1 MKINIKNKIIKSKKT
16 KKMAITFIIIIL
28 FFACIIPIKNIMVRQ
43 NQIKQ
48 IKGKP
53 LLEYE
58 VTKKVENNKYEILV
72 KINNENGIETV
83 KYINPY
89 TNKETQLNAHNKIIV
104 GIDYVAEDQK
114 DYEFKIKLVGE
125 NERTENLHFE
135 IPRIN
140 GNYTLSKGIYVNE
153 PDLTGYNQN
162 YTRYLDITENG
173 NLVPGNWLNGEKPEN
188 WYDYKNSQWA
198 NIYVE
203 NNGLETYYTWIP
215 RYCFKLDQE
224 NQRSDVKFID
234 VYNNYKDE
242 NGVETKWE
250 ELEAQGYQ
258 IPEAFEFSNTQ
269 IPGYWAMKYTAG
281 ESDKYTINYER
292 IASKKTVKII
302 NIKKNS
308 TEEIAKYT
316 YAIEGNIVYES
327 TTPENFEKA
336 EATENEKVVNVTA
349 LNSNGEIVGSMTK
362 KCKQVIANSPDL
374 TEFNTETTFYV
385 TYDEND
391 NEHSTIPISSN
402 APEDW
407 YDYGDS
413 KWANIVTRNNGLETY
428 YTWIPRYEFKLDQTS
443 QRSDINFLEGTST
456 QNSEGY
462 QIPEAFTFN
471 GKQLTGYWA
480 MKYTAGDA
488 TAPRFDT
495 EVMATSTSIKT
506 KEITGTAKAD
516 GQVYKYYLNGEYKG
530 EKTDATK
537 SFEYTGLSPKT
548 KYTIQ
553 VEIRN
558 STTDEYIGSIVK
570 QISTIDANKPEL
582 TGFNADCTYYVLYD
596 DEGNETIGDKI
607 KNDGSN
613 MPSNWYDYSQ
623 SKWANIV
630 VQANGKTTYFTWIPR
645 YEFMITSSQYAQPSI
660 GRTEVR
666 FIEGT
671 STETDTGYQIPEAF
685 TFDGK
690 QLTGYWAMKYTAGD

>member
-1 MKINIKNKIIKSKKT
+1 MKINIKNKKIAKHKK
-16 KKMAITFIIIIL
+16 IIIL
-28 FFACIIPIKNIMVRQ
+28 VITIILILACIIPITNIVVKQ

-48 IKGKP
+48 IQDKP

-58 VTKKVENNKYEILV
+58 ITKRTENNKYEILV

-83 KYINPY
+83 KYLNPY

-104 GIDYVAEDQK
+104 GIDYLAEDQK

-125 NERTENLHFE
+125 NEKLETLHFE
-135 IPRIN
+135 IPRIK
-140 GNYTLSKGIYVNE
+140 GNYTLTKGVYVNE
-153 PDLTGYNQN
+153 PDLTGYNTD
-162 YTRYLDITENG
+162 YTRYLDITEDE
-173 NLVPGNWLNGEKPEN
+173 NLVPGNWVNGEKPEN

-224 NQRSDVKFID
+224 NQRSEVKFID

-242 NGVETKWE
+242 NGVETTWE

-258 IPEAFEFSNTQ
+258 VPEAFEFSNTQ
-269 IPGYWAMKYTAG
+269 IPGYWSMKYTAG
-281 ESDKYTINYER
+281 DNDKYAINYET
-292 IASKKTVKII
+292 IANKKAVKII
-302 NIKKNS
+302 NITPNT

-316 YAIEGNIVYES
+316 YAIDGKIVYEG

-336 EATENEKVVNVTA
+336 ESTENEKIVNVTA
-349 LNSNGEIVGSMTK
+349 LNSIGEIVGSMTK
-362 KCKQVIANSPDL
+362 KCKQAIINKP
-374 TEFNTETTFYV
+374 EFTGFNQETTFYV
-385 TYDEND
+385 TYDENE
-391 NEHSTIPISSN
+391 NEHSTIPISSES
-402 APEDW
+402 PQDW
-407 YDYGDS
+407 YDYGES

-428 YTWIPRYEFKLDQTS
+428 YTWIPRYEFKLDHTS
-443 QRSDINFLEGTST
+443 QRSNINFLDGTST
-456 QNSEGY
+456 QTSDGY
-462 QIPEAFTFN
+462 QIPEAFTCD
-471 GKQLTGYWA
+471 GQQLTGYWA

-495 EVMATSTSIKT
+495 EVMATSTSIRT

-516 GQVYKYYLNGEYKG
+516 GQVYKYYINGEYKG
-530 EKTDATK
+530 EKTNSTDT
-537 SFEYTGLSPKT
+537 FEYTGLSPKT

-596 DEGNETIGDKI
+596 DEGNETIGEKI

-630 VQANGKTTYFTWIPR
+630 VQANGKITYFTWIPR
-645 YEFMITSSQYAQPSI
+645 YEFMITANQSAQISI
-660 GRTEVR
+660 GRTETR
-666 FIEGT
+666 FIEGI

>member
-1 MKINIKNKIIKSKKT
+1 MKINIKNKKIAKHKK
-16 KKMAITFIIIIL
+16 IIIL
-28 FFACIIPIKNIMVRQ
+28 VITIILILACIIPITNIVVKQ

-48 IKGKP
+48 IQDKP

-58 VTKKVENNKYEILV
+58 ITKRTENNKYEILV

-83 KYINPY
+83 KYLNPY

-104 GIDYVAEDQK
+104 GIDYLAEDQK

-125 NERTENLHFE
+125 NEKLETLHFE
-135 IPRIN
+135 IPRIK
-140 GNYTLSKGIYVNE
+140 GNYTLTKGVYVNE
-153 PDLTGYNQN
+153 PDLTGYNTD
-162 YTRYLDITENG
+162 YTRYLDITEDE
-173 NLVPGNWLNGEKPEN
+173 NLVPGNWVNGEKPEN

-224 NQRSDVKFID
+224 NQRSEVKFID

-242 NGVETKWE
+242 NGVETTWE

-258 IPEAFEFSNTQ
+258 VPEAFEFSNTQ
-269 IPGYWAMKYTAG
+269 IPGYWSMKYTAG
-281 ESDKYTINYER
+281 DNDKYAINYET
-292 IASKKTVKII
+292 IANKKAVKII
-302 NIKKNS
+302 NITPNT

-316 YAIEGNIVYES
+316 YAIDGKIVYEG

-336 EATENEKVVNVTA
+336 ESTENEKIVNVTA
-349 LNSNGEIVGSMTK
+349 LNSIGEIVGSMTK
-362 KCKQVIANSPDL
+362 KCKQAIINKP
-374 TEFNTETTFYV
+374 EFTGFNQETTFYV
-385 TYDEND
+385 TYDENE
-391 NEHSTIPISSN
+391 NEHSTIPISSES
-402 APEDW
+402 PQDW
-407 YDYGDS
+407 YDYGES

-428 YTWIPRYEFKLDQTS
+428 YTWIPRYEFKLDHTS
-443 QRSDINFLEGTST
+443 QRSNINFLDGTST
-456 QNSEGY
+456 QTSDGY
-462 QIPEAFTFN
+462 QIPEAFTCD
-471 GKQLTGYWA
+471 GQQLTGYWA

-495 EVMATSTSIKT
+495 EVMATSTSIRT

-516 GQVYKYYLNGEYKG
+516 GQVYKYYINGEYKG
-530 EKTDATK
+530 EKTNSTDT
-537 SFEYTGLSPKT
+537 FEYTGLSPKT

-645 YEFMITSSQYAQPSI
+645 YEFMITSSQSAQPAV
-660 GRTEVR
+660 GRTETR
-666 FIEGT
+666 FIEGI

-690 QLTGYWAMKYTAGD
+690 QLTGYWVMKYTAGD

>member
-1 MKINIKNKIIKSKKT
+1 MKINIKNKKIAKHKK
-16 KKMAITFIIIIL
+16 IIIL
-28 FFACIIPIKNIMVRQ
+28 VITIILILACIIPITNIVVKQ

-48 IKGKP
+48 IQDKP

-58 VTKKVENNKYEILV
+58 ITKRTENNKYEILV

-83 KYINPY
+83 KYLNPY

-104 GIDYVAEDQK
+104 GIDYLAEDQK

-125 NERTENLHFE
+125 NEKLETLHFE
-135 IPRIN
+135 IPRIK
-140 GNYTLSKGIYVNE
+140 GNYTLTKGVYVNE
-153 PDLTGYNQN
+153 PDLTGYNTD
-162 YTRYLDITENG
+162 YTRYLDITEDE
-173 NLVPGNWLNGEKPEN
+173 NLVPGNWVNGEKPEN

-224 NQRSDVKFID
+224 NQRSEVKFID

-242 NGVETKWE
+242 NGVETTWK

-258 IPEAFEFSNTQ
+258 VPEAFEFSNTQ
-269 IPGYWAMKYTAG
+269 IPGYWSMKYTAG
-281 ESDKYTINYER
+281 ESDKYTINYET
-292 IASKKTVKII
+292 IANKKAVKII
-302 NIKKNS
+302 NINKNT

-316 YAIEGNIVYES
+316 YAIDGNIVYEG
-327 TTPENFEKA
+327 TTPKDFEKA
-336 EATENEKVVNVTA
+336 ESTENEKVVNVTA
-349 LNSNGEIVGSMTK
+349 LNPAGEIVGSMTK
-362 KCKQVIANSPDL
+362 KCKQAVINKPEL
-374 TEFNTETTFYV
+374 TGFKSETTFYV

-428 YTWIPRYEFKLDQTS
+428 YTWIPRYEFKLDHTS
-443 QRSDINFLEGTST
+443 QRSNINFLDGTST
-456 QNSEGY
+456 QTSDGY
-462 QIPEAFTFN
+462 QIPEAFTFD
-471 GKQLTGYWA
+471 GQQLTGYWA
-480 MKYTAGDA
+480 MKYTEGDA
-488 TAPRFDT
+488 GTPRFDT
-495 EVMATSTSIKT
+495 EVIATNTSIKT

-530 EKTDATK
+530 EKTNSTDT
-537 SFEYTGLSPKT
+537 FEYTGLSPKT

-570 QISTIDANKPEL
+570 QISTIDANKAEL

-596 DEGNETIGDKI
+596 DEGNETIGEKI

-645 YEFMITSSQYAQPSI
+645 YEFMITSSQYTQPAV
-660 GRTEVR
+660 GRTETR

-690 QLTGYWAMKYTAGD
+690 QLPGYWAMKYTVGD

>member
-1 MKINIKNKIIKSKKT
+1 MKINIKNKKIAKHKK
-16 KKMAITFIIIIL
+16 IIIL
-28 FFACIIPIKNIMVRQ
+28 VITIILILACIIPITNIVVKQ

-48 IKGKP
+48 IQDKP

-58 VTKKVENNKYEILV
+58 ITKRTENNKYEILV

-83 KYINPY
+83 KYLNPY

-104 GIDYVAEDQK
+104 GIDYLAEDQK

-125 NERTENLHFE
+125 NEKLETLHFE
-135 IPRIN
+135 IPRIK
-140 GNYTLSKGIYVNE
+140 GNYTLTKGVYVNE
-153 PDLTGYNQN
+153 PDLTGYNTD
-162 YTRYLDITENG
+162 YTRYLDITEDE
-173 NLVPGNWLNGEKPEN
+173 NLVPGNWVNGEKPEN

-224 NQRSDVKFID
+224 NQRSEVKFID

-242 NGVETKWE
+242 NGVETTWE

-258 IPEAFEFSNTQ
+258 VPEAFEFSNTQ
-269 IPGYWAMKYTAG
+269 IPGYWSMKYTAG
-281 ESDKYTINYER
+281 DNDKYAINYET
-292 IASKKTVKII
+292 IANKKAVKII
-302 NIKKNS
+302 NITPNT

-316 YAIEGNIVYES
+316 YAIDGKIVYEG

-336 EATENEKVVNVTA
+336 ESTENEKIVNVTA
-349 LNSNGEIVGSMTK
+349 LNSIGEIVGSMTK
-362 KCKQVIANSPDL
+362 KCKQAIINKP
-374 TEFNTETTFYV
+374 EFTGFNQETTFYV
-385 TYDEND
+385 TYDENE
-391 NEHSTIPISSN
+391 NEHSTIPISSES
-402 APEDW
+402 PQDW
-407 YDYGDS
+407 YDYGES

-428 YTWIPRYEFKLDQTS
+428 YTWIPRYEFKLDHTS
-443 QRSDINFLEGTST
+443 QRSNINFLDGTST
-456 QNSEGY
+456 QTSDGY
-462 QIPEAFTFN
+462 QIPEAFTCD
-471 GKQLTGYWA
+471 GQQLTGYWA

-495 EVMATSTSIKT
+495 EVMATNTSIKT

-516 GQVYKYYLNGEYKG
+516 GQVYKYYINGEYKG
-530 EKTDATK
+530 EKTNSTDT
-537 SFEYTGLSPKT
+537 FEYTGLSPKT

-596 DEGNETIGDKI
+596 DEGNETIGEKI

-630 VQANGKTTYFTWIPR
+630 VQANGKITYFTWIPR
-645 YEFMITSSQYAQPSI
+645 YEFMITANQSAQISI
-660 GRTEVR
+660 GRTETR
-666 FIEGT
+666 FIEGI

>member
-1 MKINIKNKIIKSKKT
+1 MKINIKNKKIAKNKK
-16 KKMAITFIIIIL
+16 IIIL
-28 FFACIIPIKNIMVRQ
+28 VITIILILACIIPITNIVVKQ

-48 IKGKP
+48 IQDKP

-58 VTKKVENNKYEILV
+58 ITKRTENNKYEILV

-83 KYINPY
+83 KYLNPY

-104 GIDYVAEDQK
+104 GIDYLAEDQK

-125 NERTENLHFE
+125 NEKLETLHFE
-135 IPRIN
+135 IPRIK
-140 GNYTLSKGIYVNE
+140 GNYTLAKGVYVNE
-153 PDLTGYNQN
+153 PDLTGYNTD
-162 YTRYLDITENG
+162 YTRYLDITEDG
-173 NLVPGNWLNGEKPEN
+173 NLVPGNWVNGEKTEN

-224 NQRSDVKFID
+224 KQRSEVKFID
-234 VYNNYKDE
+234 VYNNYKNE
-242 NGVETKWE
+242 NGVETTWE

-258 IPEAFEFSNTQ
+258 VPEAFEFSNTQ
-269 IPGYWAMKYTAG
+269 IPGYWSMKYTAG
-281 ESDKYTINYER
+281 ENDKYAINYET
-292 IASKKTVKII
+292 IANKKAVKII
-302 NIKKNS
+302 NITPNT
-308 TEEIAKYT
+308 TEKIAKYT
-316 YAIEGNIVYES
+316 YAIDGKIVYEG

-336 EATENEKVVNVTA
+336 ESTENEKIVNVTA
-349 LNSNGEIVGSMTK
+349 LNSTGEIVGSMTK
-362 KCKQVIANSPDL
+362 KCKQAIINKP
-374 TEFNTETTFYV
+374 EFTGFNQETTFYV
-385 TYDEND
+385 TYDENE
-391 NEHSTIPISSN
+391 NEHSTIPISSE
-402 APEDW
+402 APQDW
-407 YDYGDS
+407 YDYGES

-428 YTWIPRYEFKLDQTS
+428 YTWIPRYEFKLDHTS
-443 QRSDINFLEGTST
+443 QRSNINFLEGTST
-456 QNSEGY
+456 QTSDGY
-462 QIPEAFTFN
+462 QIPEAFIFD
-471 GKQLTGYWA
+471 GQQLTGYWA

-495 EVMATSTSIKT
+495 EVMATSTSIRT

-516 GQVYKYYLNGEYKG
+516 GQVYKYYINGEYKG
-530 EKTDATK
+530 EKTEATE

-596 DEGNETIGDKI
+596 DEGNETIGEKI

-645 YEFMITSSQYAQPSI
+645 YEFMITASQSAQISI

-666 FIEGT
+666 FIEGI

-685 TFDGK
+685 IFDGK